1 MGGRVCLAAV
11 KCVLGGRG
19 AACGACEE
27 SVGQCLHAAAAWSGS
42 VWAARDRGRPPPAP
56 APQGR
61 RLGAAAA
68 AVNTVGK
75 VVEPATPA
83 RVGVTKNG
91 VRGLDTVDGWNKY
104 CLLFI
109 FHAQRCLRPFKFSS

>member
-42 VWAARDRGRPPPAP
+42 VRAARDRGRPPPAAR
-56 APQGR
+56 AP
-61 RLGAAAA
+61 
-68 AVNTVGK
+68 GK
-75 VVEPATPA
+75 EA
-83 RVGVTKNG
+83 GG
-91 VRGLDTVDGWNKY
+91 GGGG
-104 CLLFI
+104 
-109 FHAQRCLRPFKFSS
+109 